1 MAATAAVTSRSASRP
16 LLQTGP
22 TAALLVPQHATTSNA
37 QTIKKFMAENHL
49 HGTET
54 EALQFAI
61 QQLKESAEL
70 IGEYEKKMDEVRQ
83 LVEDN
88 SKWGI
93 LALVVG
99 ILIFA
104 ALLVVIFIVAFVSAS
119 VLLIVAAVLLLIVL
133 LLVVA
138 LLIFLANCP
147 AAKPCLSWCL
157 KKIGNWVKNPCGSKR
172 DLGENATIIQRTIR
186 AAKTYIPSVILSV
199 TPVMAYVIYNAKNYF
214 SSSPEVVACCV
225 PALSALFAITFII
238 ALARI
243 YEPLVCKET
252 KLMLQLPPRHIVNA
266 AVAAEN
272 AYRGAV
278 QGMRAP

>member
-1 MAATAAVTSRSASRP
+1 MSIAATAAVTSRSASRP

-49 HGTET
+49 HGKTET

-70 IGEYEKKMDEVRQ
+70 IGKYEKKMEEVRQ

-147 AAKPCLSWCL
+147 AAKPCLSGCL
-157 KKIGNWVKNPCGSKR
+157 KTIGNWVKNPCGSKR

-186 AAKTYIPSVILSV
+186 AAKTYIPSAILSV

-243 YEPLVCKET
+243 YEPLVCEET
-252 KLMLQLPPRHIVNA
+252 KPRHIRNA
-266 AVAAEN
+266 AVAAKK
-272 AYRGAV
+272 AFRDAV
-278 QGMRAP
+278 QGMRP

>member
-1 MAATAAVTSRSASRP
+1 MAVCFRLLPTARGEEEDGADDSGATIAAADATAD
-16 LLQTGP
+16 
-22 TAALLVPQHATTSNA
+22 A
-37 QTIKKFMAENHL
+37 QREKIKTFIAENHL
-49 HGTET
+49 RTDK
-54 EALQFAI
+54 EALVFAI
-61 QQLKESAEL
+61 QQLKESAKL
-70 IGEYEKKMDEVRQ
+70 IRKYEKKMEEVRQ

-99 ILIFA
+99 IGIFA
-104 ALLVVIFIVAFVSAS
+104 ALLVVIFIVALVSAS

-147 AAKPCLSWCL
+147 AAKPCLSSCL
-157 KKIGNWVKNPCGSKR
+157 LTIGNWVKNPCGSKR

-243 YEPLVCKET
+243 YEPLQPEPKET
-252 KLMLQLPPRHIVNA
+252 LLHIFNA
-266 AVAAEN
+266 AAAAEE
-272 AYRGAV
+272 AFRVAK
-278 QGMRAP
+278 QGMGGP